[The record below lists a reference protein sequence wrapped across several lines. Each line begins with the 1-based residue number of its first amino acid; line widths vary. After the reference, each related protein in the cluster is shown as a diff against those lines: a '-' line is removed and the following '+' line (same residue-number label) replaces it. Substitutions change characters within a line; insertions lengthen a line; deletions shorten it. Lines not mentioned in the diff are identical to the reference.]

1 MHIIY
6 VIIYVIICIYVCMYM
21 YIRRWRE
28 REISKLLQPLKP
40 TELVVPKK
48 NMAIF
53 PTIGKKTLD
62 ISRISY

>member
-1 MHIIY
+1 MC
-6 VIIYVIICIYVCMYM
+6 VCTCIFEDGE
-21 YIRRWRE
+21 RE